1 MSGDHSCTVALKR
14 NKLPSAA
21 HKISWNSMKTLL
33 LFVSNHF
40 KDIVA
45 QWQAIFIL
53 FQLVL
58 CAADGNDAH

>member
-1 MSGDHSCTVALKR
+1 
-14 NKLPSAA
+14 
-21 HKISWNSMKTLL
+21 MKTLL